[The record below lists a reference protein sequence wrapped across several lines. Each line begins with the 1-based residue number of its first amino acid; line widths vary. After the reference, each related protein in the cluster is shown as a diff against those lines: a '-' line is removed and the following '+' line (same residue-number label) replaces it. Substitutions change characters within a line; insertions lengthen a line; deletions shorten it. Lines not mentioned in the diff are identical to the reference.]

1 MTNAA
6 FSRPLLSQVKA
17 AGASIA
23 TDLQTASESS
33 RAYDTDFLR
42 AADVI
47 FLSQEKLA
55 VEPETFVSTLWERTG
70 ARVVVVG
77 MGASG
82 ALLRLRRGKSRRV
95 SAISVRPIVNTAGRA
110 TRSSPVFCISIG
122 TGRRHCRRCGRPR
135 HLPGTRWEKTAP
147 REGSCRRRSYFAS

>member
-1 MTNAA
+1 MNLCCRCCAKRPQSVVLFDDAGRRMVHTDLKDVGETHYPVDLFERAVHGCRFAVMTNAA
-6 FSRPLLSQVKA
+6 FSRPRLSQIKA

-33 RAYDTDFLR
+33 CAYDADFLQ

-47 FLSQEKLA
+47 FLSHDKLT
-55 VEPETFVSTLWERTG
+55 VKPGTFVSTLWERTG

-82 ALLRLRRGKSRRV
+82 ALLCLRGGESRRV
-95 SAISVRPIVNTAGRA
+95 
-110 TRSSPVFCISIG
+110 F
-122 TGRRHCRRCGRPR
+122 
-135 HLPGTRWEKTAP
+135 
-147 REGSCRRRSYFAS
+147 RRSRFDRS